1 MGVKERKAR
10 EFQRRELE
18 ILETAYLLLTEM
30 EPGKMTME
38 MIAKEA
44 EIGRGT
50 IYKHFKSKDEIYAN
64 LILNRRKKYIQKLK
78 EIKKDTDGVQCEQ
91 KLIRSYM
98 EYCLDDPV
106 AFKVHKRCINHC
118 VRDNLGPEL
127 IDALNAQQEE
137 KIKLVEEILR
147 DNFNES
153 PEKLDDLIYYIGAGW
168 GMQRG
173 AIDALLEDRIEG
185 SILEKE
191 KYFRIV
197 EQILIAAF
205 GRGKL

>member
-10 EFQRRELE
+10 EFKRREEE

-38 MIAKEA
+38 MIATKA

-50 IYKHFKSKDEIYAN
+50 IYKHFKSKDEIYAS
-64 LILNRRKKYIQKLK
+64 LILRRREKYMDRLREFKKEEKGNQY
-78 EIKKDTDGVQCEQ
+78 EQ
-91 KLIRSYM
+91 QLIRSYM
-98 EYCLDDPV
+98 EYCLDDPE

-118 VRDNLGPEL
+118 VRENLSPE
-127 IDALNAQQEE
+127 IVEALNDQQEE
-137 KIKLVEEILR
+137 KIRLVEDIIR
-147 DNFNES
+147 SRSDDS
-153 PEKLDDLIYYIGAGW
+153 RVASDDLIYFICAGW

-185 SILEKE
+185 QVLEKE
-191 KYFRIV
+191 KYFKIV
-197 EQILIAAF
+197 EQMLIAAYS
-205 GRGKL
+205 RG